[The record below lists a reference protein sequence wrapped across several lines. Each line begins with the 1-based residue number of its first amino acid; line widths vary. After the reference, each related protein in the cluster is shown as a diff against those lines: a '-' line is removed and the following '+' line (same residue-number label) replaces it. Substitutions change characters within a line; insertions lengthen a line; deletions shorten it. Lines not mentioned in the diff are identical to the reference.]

1 MKKIITGLI
10 ILVIIVGCFL
20 LYNWRKDSNSNDD
33 LIKVSLADATITW
46 WSFSFKKNT
55 WIYINLLVDLSF
67 RFSSTFSKTFCF
79 MISL

>member
-46 WSFSFKKNT
+46 WSFSLKK
-55 WIYINLLVDLSF
+55 ILEFI
-67 RFSSTFSKTFCF
+67 
-79 MISL
+79 